1 MPQSSSLF
9 LCLPVHLKKDAH
21 KEMVDFK
28 HNGFSVI
35 LEKKILWLW
44 SDIAKVNRLNSSLM
58 QDHAD
63 NGITLGLHFS
73 C

>member
-35 LEKKILWLW
+35 LEKKILWL
-44 SDIAKVNRLNSSLM
+44 DQILPKLI
-58 QDHAD
+58 
-63 NGITLGLHFS
+63 G
-73 C
+73 